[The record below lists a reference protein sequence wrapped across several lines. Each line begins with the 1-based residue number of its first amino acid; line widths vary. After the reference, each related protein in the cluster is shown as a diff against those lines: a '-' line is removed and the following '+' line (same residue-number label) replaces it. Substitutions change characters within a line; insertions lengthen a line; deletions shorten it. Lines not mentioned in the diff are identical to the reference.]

1 MIPSQPTS
9 SVSWSSTAAPVAA
22 SVPAVVAVAPS
33 APAARDTQ
41 ASLQQGPGRQPPQA
55 SARAPAVDTAPGD
68 PVRQATELA
77 LKREAEAQLRAQEL
91 ERARLRQEA
100 QRDTVEQLR
109 QTLRQVW
116 DASATVVE
124 QALQREADAARAPEA
139 ASAARSKSLDAYEG
153 PAVARDPAGS
163 HVNRRV

>member
-1 MIPSQPTS
+1 
-9 SVSWSSTAAPVAA
+9 
-22 SVPAVVAVAPS
+22 
-33 APAARDTQ
+33 
-41 ASLQQGPGRQPPQA
+41 
-55 SARAPAVDTAPGD
+55 
-68 PVRQATELA
+68 
-77 LKREAEAQLRAQEL
+77 AEAQLRAQEL

>member
-55 SARAPAVDTAPGD
+55 SARAPAV
-68 PVRQATELA
+68 
-77 LKREAEAQLRAQEL
+77 
-91 ERARLRQEA
+91 
-100 QRDTVEQLR
+100 
-109 QTLRQVW
+109 
-116 DASATVVE
+116 
-124 QALQREADAARAPEA
+124 
-139 ASAARSKSLDAYEG
+139 
-153 PAVARDPAGS
+153 
-163 HVNRRV
+163 

>member
-41 ASLQQGPGRQPPQA
+41 ASLQQGPGRQPPRA
-55 SARAPAVDTAPGD
+55 SARAPAVDTAPGE

-77 LKREAEAQLRAQEL
+77 LQREAEAQLRAQEL

>member
-41 ASLQQGPGRQPPQA
+41 ASLEQGPGRQPPKA
-55 SARAPAVDTAPGD
+55 SGRSPAVDTAPGE
-68 PVRQATELA
+68 PVRQAAELA

-91 ERARLRQEA
+91 ERARQRQEA

-109 QTLRQVW
+109 QTLCQVW

-124 QALQREADAARAPEA
+124 QALQREADAARAQEA
-139 ASAARSKSLDAYEG
+139 ANAARSKSLDAYEG

-163 HVNRRV
+163 HVSRRV

>member
-55 SARAPAVDTAPGD
+55 SARAPAVDTAPGE

-139 ASAARSKSLDAYEG
+139 AGAARSKSLDAYEG

-163 HVNRRV
+163 HVSRRV

>member
-33 APAARDTQ
+33 AP
-41 ASLQQGPGRQPPQA
+41 GE
-55 SARAPAVDTAPGD
+55 